1 MPLSF
6 LLNQP
11 SLQDSSSQLIEL
23 LNACPEYSLSQDN
36 SMVRLAIPVERR
48 TVILRDIP
56 EQATEED
63 VARLVQDPTVT
74 IKKEVANSWFLQYPN
89 EEKAMKAISVLQT
102 SSLLGEPVKA
112 RMKSEFYKK
121 ELMKQVNAC
130 QVPRKLSSA
139 ASPFTPEG
147 GFTSWGSIGLPNGLE

>member
-1 MPLSF
+1 MPLTF
-6 LLNQP
+6 LLSQP
-11 SLQDSSSQLIEL
+11 SLRDSSVQLIEL
-23 LNACPEYSLSQDN
+23 LNACPEYSLSEDN
-36 SMVRLAIPVERR
+36 TMVRLVIPIERR
-48 TVILRDIP
+48 TVILRDVP

-63 VARLVQDPTVT
+63 MARLVKDPTVV

-89 EEKAMKAISVLQT
+89 EEKAMKAIPVLQA
-102 SSLLGEPVKA
+102 SSILGEPVKA
-112 RMKSEFYKK
+112 RIKSEFYKK
-121 ELMKQVNAC
+121 ELLKQVNAC